1 MVWSVDMGC
10 CRPWRRQRQRGSM
23 HTGCHTGSPTWPT
36 AIRSHCYNTRRWD
49 CCMWYKQILIL
60 EWTTCL
66 YTSFYG
72 FICVYVRDCVQV
84 IPAYPPGGDTSAV
97 RVELRYSDP
106 SGIVDFCVTG
116 SEPASVIWT
125 LADECSAFC
134 VQREC
139 VFILRGRYVLWGGTQ
154 GTPTLVGVWS
164 GWPGGLLT
172 VRWCATQDCVIV
184 YWEDVDD
191 SCVKC
196 IHVCLW
202 ISVIS
207 LDPLGLSWINLLTL
221 YYKHQQNVFS
231 PFTLWRNL
239 ISRNRNVKKISPK
252 WLGGLPSPPLP
263 SSL

>member
-1 MVWSVDMGC
+1 MGTD
-10 CRPWRRQRQRGSM
+10 WKYK
-23 HTGCHTGSPTWPT
+23 
-36 AIRSHCYNTRRWD
+36 IRSPLTISVWL
-49 CCMWYKQILIL
+49 LIL
-60 EWTTCL
+60 ASGTVSRL
-66 YTSFYG
+66 YRH
-72 FICVYVRDCVQV
+72 IRQAA
-84 IPAYPPGGDTSAV
+84 IPA
-97 RVELRYSDP
+97 RVA

-125 LADECSAFC
+125 LAGECSAFC

-139 VFILRGRYVLWGGTQ
+139 MFMLRGRYVLWGGTQ

-164 GWPGGLLT
+164 GRPGGLLT
-172 VRWCATQDCVIV
+172 VRRCATQDCVIV

-196 IHVCLW
+196 IHVVCLW

-221 YYKHQQNVFS
+221 YYKRQQNVFS

-239 ISRNRNVKKISPK
+239 ISRNRNVKKK
-252 WLGGLPSPPLP
+252 YRQND
-263 SSL
+263 